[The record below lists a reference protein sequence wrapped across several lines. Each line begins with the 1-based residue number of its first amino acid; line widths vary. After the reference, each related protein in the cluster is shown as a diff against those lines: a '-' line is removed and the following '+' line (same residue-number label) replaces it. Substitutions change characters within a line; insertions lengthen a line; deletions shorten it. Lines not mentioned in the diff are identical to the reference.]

1 MSKDVIYTVYI
12 VAKTKVTRDGV
23 EAERDVLTTYY
34 DATWAQACFYMKKH
48 GAQDC
53 SVERQS
59 KKLGKLPTAEILD
72 DIQWSAAA
80 IENTKKQAGVKKPH
94 EPMRRAEPPKIPGV
108 KVKIGAGYADLV
120 NAVVGA

>member
-1 MSKDVIYTVYI
+1 MSKDAIYTVYI
-12 VAKTKVTRDGV
+12 VTKTPVTKDGV
-23 EAERDVLTTYY
+23 STERDVLTTYY
-34 DATWAQACFYMKKH
+34 DATWDQAHFYMKKH

-59 KKLGKLPTAEILD
+59 KKLGKLPRTSVLD

-108 KVKIGAGYADLV
+108 KVKIDAGYADLV